1 MGQLSPLRAKR
12 LDEGLTMFDLFKR
25 TNIQPSRLSLIER
38 QLVEARDDEKTKI
51 ARALGGSAADLFP
64 VTTAEPT
71 PDAASA

>member
-25 TNIQPSRLSLIER
+25 TKIQPSRLSLIER

-64 VTTAEPT
+64 ATTAEPT